1 MGQTVE
7 VMSKERLDH
16 YITEAA
22 KAAGYEQ
29 GFGIPGCDLRLK
41 QWTVAYARQSSEE
54 QATEGTSM
62 EFQDAQLSGYCKL
75 HGWTIINAYTDPGFS
90 GKMVTDRDWNGYYL
104 MQKSGCLIRFSFL
117 N

>member
-1 MGQTVE
+1 MIDNKNNSVRVGVYSR
-7 VMSKERLDH
+7 V
-16 YITEAA
+16 
-22 KAAGYEQ
+22 
-29 GFGIPGCDLRLK
+29 
-41 QWTVAYARQSSEE
+41 SSQE